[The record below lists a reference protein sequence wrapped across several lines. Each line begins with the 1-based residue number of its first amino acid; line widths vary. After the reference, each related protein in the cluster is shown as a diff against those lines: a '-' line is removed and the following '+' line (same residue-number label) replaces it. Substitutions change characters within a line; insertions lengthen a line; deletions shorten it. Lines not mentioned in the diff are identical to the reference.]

1 MSESHTDNNIA
12 EAVLN
17 ASPAADT
24 LICEKFEAG
33 IRWLAA
39 RYNVPNLNAC
49 LNAIVSDSV
58 AAIRDRNITSD
69 SEIPPLIRE
78 QFHQY
83 CARCPEAS
91 STRCAGDLDTIVKA
105 GAAITVPFA
114 RCTRIERD
122 VLSLFYVHGLDE
134 IDICRCLK
142 VSLQRVRLIKK
153 TARQAAALALAK
165 VKAAL
170 AISKKLPGS
179 EAPIT
184 ARAAAV

>member
-12 EAVLN
+12 EFVLN
-17 ASPAADT
+17 ASPGIET

-33 IRWLAA
+33 ILWLAA
-39 RYNVPNLNAC
+39 RYNLPNVKAC

-58 AAIRDRNITSD
+58 AVIRDRRITSD
-69 SEIPPLIRE
+69 SEIPPVIRE

-83 CARCPEAS
+83 CARCPEAI
-91 STRCAGDLDTIVKA
+91 STRCAGDLDTIEKA
-105 GAAITVPFA
+105 AAAIAVPFEK
-114 RCTRIERD
+114 CSLVERD
-122 VLSLFYVHGLDE
+122 VLSLFYLYGLHE
-134 IDICRCLK
+134 IDICRYLK
-142 VSLQRVRLIKK
+142 LSVQRVRLIRK
-153 TARQAAALALAK
+153 TARQETAQALAK

-184 ARAAAV
+184 ARAEAV